1 MFICV
6 PHAGLNRILVLKLRE
21 GAEDGEEGKK
31 TRDQGPTS
39 RFAQFCAQT
48 TLHGFHY
55 LGTGEKKI

>member
-1 MFICV
+1 M
-6 PHAGLNRILVLKLRE
+6 KLRE